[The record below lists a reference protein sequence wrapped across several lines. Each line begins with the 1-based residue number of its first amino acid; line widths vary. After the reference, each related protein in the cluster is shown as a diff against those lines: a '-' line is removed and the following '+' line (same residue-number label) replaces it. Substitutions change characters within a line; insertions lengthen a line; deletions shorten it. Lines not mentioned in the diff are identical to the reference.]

1 MTMFQQIQ
9 VINKEMEVIKKEENQ
24 MNTLELKSITNE
36 KFARRKSTVDLS
48 WQKNESVNLK
58 IYQQKLYNLKNREKN
73 EER

>member
-1 MTMFQQIQ
+1 MTMFQQIW

-58 IYQQKLYNLKNREKN
+58 IYQ
-73 EER
+73 